1 MALATLVEGL
11 LLGACT
17 GVFLFVA
24 LWGLGHWAPDVG
36 DRMGLEVRDA
46 RTGEVLGKLEDV
58 LTLPAN
64 NVYVVRG
71 GEREWMIPAV
81 PEFIA
86 ETNVQEG
93 YVRVNLMEG
102 L

>member
-1 MALATLVEGL
+1 M
-11 LLGACT
+11 
-17 GVFLFVA
+17 
-24 LWGLGHWAPDVG
+24 
-36 DRMGLEVRDA
+36 
-46 RTGEVLGKLEDV
+46 LGKLEDV